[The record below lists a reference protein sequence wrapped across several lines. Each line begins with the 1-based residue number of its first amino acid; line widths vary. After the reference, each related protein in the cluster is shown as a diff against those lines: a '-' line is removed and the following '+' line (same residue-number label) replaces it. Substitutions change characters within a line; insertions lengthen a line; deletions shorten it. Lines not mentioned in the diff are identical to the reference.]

1 MLKYDLQEAV
11 IHGDIGLP
19 MSMYKVTHNKGSRSI
34 LPAHWHHEFEIIY
47 ISRGS
52 GIFKIDNIAYIVEQG
67 NLLIINSQELHSAF
81 CDNEEG
87 CDYYAFVFN
96 MNYLSGEKGD
106 ICEKK
111 YIAPL
116 LARRRKFTNYISAN
130 KEWEI
135 ECIEI
140 VKRIVNAF
148 SKKNAYYELYIK
160 GCLFQMMN
168 VMYVN
173 NSIKEVQNNYDK
185 GSENIES
192 TKKVIEYIEKNYS
205 NEISIDDL
213 AQIANLS
220 KYHFI
225 RTFSLIIGVSP
236 IKYINLIRVNE
247 AANLLQSGHSNITEV
262 ANKCG
267 FDNVSYFIKT
277 FKSYKRETPNNY
289 RKMFHKQYSDML
301 VNIDKT
307 SLLRNK

>member
-11 IHGDIGLP
+11 HHGDIGLP
-19 MSMYKVTHNKGSRSI
+19 ISMYKVMYDKGNCSI

-52 GIFKIDNIAYIVEQG
+52 GTFKIDTITYTVEQG
-67 NLLIINSQELHSAF
+67 NLLIINSKELHSAF

-87 CDYYAFVFN
+87 CDYSAFVFN
-96 MNYLSGEKGD
+96 MNYLSSDKGD
-106 ICEKK
+106 ICQKK
-111 YIAPL
+111 YIDPL
-116 LARRRKFTNYISAN
+116 LAGRRKFINYISEN

-135 ECIEI
+135 ECIGI

-148 SKKNAYYELYIK
+148 SKKNDYYELYIK

-168 VMYVN
+168 VMYIN
-173 NSIKEVQNNYDK
+173 NSIKEVQKNFPK
-185 GSENIES
+185 SSENIES
-192 TKKVIEYIEKNYS
+192 IKKVIEYINKNYS

-213 AQIANLS
+213 AQVANLS

-225 RTFSLIIGVSP
+225 RTFGLIIGVSP
-236 IKYINLIRVNE
+236 IKYINMVRINE
-247 AANLLQSGHSNITEV
+247 AANLLQSEHLNITEV

-277 FKSYKRETPNNY
+277 FKIYKKETPYNY
-289 RKMFHKQYSDML
+289 RKMFHKKYSDML
-301 VNIDKT
+301 TKY
-307 SLLRNK
+307 